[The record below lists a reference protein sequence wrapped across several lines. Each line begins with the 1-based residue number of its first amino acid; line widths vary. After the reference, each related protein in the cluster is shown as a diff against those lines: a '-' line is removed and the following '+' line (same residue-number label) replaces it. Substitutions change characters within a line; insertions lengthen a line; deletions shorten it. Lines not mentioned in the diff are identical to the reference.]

1 MLNMRNM
8 FILLV
13 TLLVIVI
20 CVLPILSVDISDGGS
35 YKLIVRGYNL
45 MEFSAWGC
53 VPIIAPALIPVIVFG
68 HQAKAAKELE
78 LMILFSAH
86 IVCFVHSFNLAR
98 AWLYDIGGA
107 PVYHHYGMILYSM
120 GFIILLFLLIILA
133 KQEGDNVYEV

>member
-1 MLNMRNM
+1 MLNKRII
-8 FILLV
+8 FILLGS
-13 TLLVIVI
+13 LLVI
-20 CVLPILSVDISDGGS
+20 CVLPVLSVSISDGES

-68 HQAKAAKELE
+68 HQTKAAKELE

-86 IVCFVHSFNLAR
+86 IVCSVHSFNLAR